1 MPYILFYIKRIY
13 FLPIFRYSVPAP
25 RSTSTPKQPKL
36 GATLGACN
44 VRQPASSPAPQE
56 DVVARRVT
64 CTSCR
69 RCRRAATCGL
79 EASRA
84 CAPGSCRLG
93 VTMHAVPVRLLPC
106 GCWHC
111 CCCASDVET
120 IDCRGSDIAAA
131 SRPVGPAVGDSL

>member
-1 MPYILFYIKRIY
+1 MLLSAQP
-13 FLPIFRYSVPAP
+13 SAPATSG
-25 RSTSTPKQPKL
+25 STT
-36 GATLGACN
+36 
-44 VRQPASSPAPQE
+44 SSPAPQE

-84 CAPGSCRLG
+84 CAPGSCRLS

-106 GCWHC
+106 GCRHC

-131 SRPVGPAVGDSL
+131 SLPVGPAAGDSF